1 MLIELLNLLKSN
13 PDLLK
18 TAFVW
23 NMETGLNPNYHNPEF
38 V

>member
-1 MLIELLNLLKSN
+1 MVELLNLLKSN

-23 NMETGLNPNYHNPEF
+23 NWETGFNGGNSHNPEF